1 MQFTIV
7 IPARF
12 ASTRLPGKPLID
24 ISGKP
29 MIEWVWR
36 RAIDSKASR
45 VVVATDDQRILKVC
59 MDIGAEAYLT
69 SEKHPSGTDRIAEVA
84 TILGL
89 NDDHV
94 IVNLQGDE
102 PLVPVNVIDQ
112 VASNLHLNPL
122 AELST
127 LCEPIL
133 TDTDLSLIHI

>member
-29 MIEWVWR
+29 MIEWVWL

-59 MDIGAEAYLT
+59 RDIGAEAYLT
-69 SEKHPSGTDRIAEVA
+69 SENHPSGTDRIAEVA
-84 TILGL
+84 TILEL

-102 PLVPVNVIDQ
+102 PLVPVNVCPVLIAFNKKN
-112 VASNLHLNPL
+112 VPSMLVEKVSLGL
-122 AELST
+122 LKLT
-127 LCEPIL
+127 LG
-133 TDTDLSLIHI
+133 